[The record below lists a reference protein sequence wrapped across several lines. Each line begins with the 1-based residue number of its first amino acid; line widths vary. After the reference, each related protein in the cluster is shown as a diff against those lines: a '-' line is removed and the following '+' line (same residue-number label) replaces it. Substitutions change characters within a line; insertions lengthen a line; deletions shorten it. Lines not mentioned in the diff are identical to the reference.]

1 VKVDTTLQAEL
12 EKELEAYET
21 SWHPG
26 HPRERE
32 VFRAFVRAFVQ
43 EAERSVIFQ
52 HPHRVL
58 LEELEDSLRFI
69 ARRPTPQILV
79 RVFNPSRPETSSLS
93 GRTVIETLMPDQPFL
108 LDTLHLYLNRAGLRE
123 RLCCHPI
130 LKVRRGREGLI
141 EDLVESA
148 DGGAAESFIHV
159 ETDIVEPHEHPVIT
173 ERVHQLLTQ
182 VQVVCDDFS
191 EMLKVTMDAAANLE
205 EYAERIPGRRTQ
217 AKEGGAFL
225 HWLMDDHFVFLGC
238 RDYDVSL
245 REGAMEI
252 TLRRGTGLGIGRNE
266 ARSRYF
272 RKKSGSE
279 IPQRVKSQLANDDFI
294 LIDKSTAFSPVRRG
308 SKIDHITVKR
318 VSQGDQLVGFMNIL
332 GLFTHPALE
341 EPGSAVPILRQKL
354 SEVLATTGGR
364 RGSHDYKAA
373 VAAFDSIPLEYLFLS
388 SPEEIAEDIRLIAA
402 AQVRNE
408 VGLNLSREPAG
419 RFLLVMLILPAG
431 KYSEELREQIES
443 YLADCCHA
451 AYSHHRVSFTEFEA
465 AVVAF
470 YFTAGDSLIPELDSA
485 SVLERIR
492 TLAQSWEER
501 LLETLE
507 ARHGISKGMYLF
519 RRHAHAFPESYRVS
533 HPAPEACC
541 DIDRLEAALEAG
553 ELQLFLA
560 RDLEEDGDRVLHLH
574 LYGKTDIHLADSM
587 PVLDNHGLRVAH
599 QIPTEV
605 QPANAPRLYINT
617 FQIEDRWRGEEDLSP
632 LSSLLRDSIRAVLGE
647 AVDNDPLNRLVLDA
661 RVSWREIDV
670 LRAYVAY
677 AHQIGLPF
685 SSDFYREVLI
695 KNTGATLALLSLFR
709 AQFDPDLEEAS
720 RAGAVEENRNSL
732 EETLRAIDNFNEDKV
747 LRSIYNFIESTVRTN
762 FYRRRSDPYFLSLK
776 IEGARV
782 ERLPLPRPAYEL
794 IVRGRQME
802 GVHLRCGRVAR
813 GGIRWSDRVEDYRR
827 EILDLMK
834 TQQVKNALIVPFGAK
849 GGFVLKVKDLPPE
862 QSRKLADES
871 YETLIRGFLD
881 VTDNFVEGRVVHPEK
896 VVVRDEDDPY
906 LVVAADKG
914 TAHLSDSANR
924 ITEQVGF
931 WLGDAFAS
939 GGSRGYDHKREGIT
953 AKGAWTCVRRH
964 FLELGVDLDVSAI
977 RVVGIGDMAGDVFG
991 NAMLLSRRM
1000 KLVAAFN
1007 HMHIF
1012 LDPDPDPERSYLER
1026 RRLFQTETSSWGSYD
1041 RAAISHGGGV
1051 YRRQAKAVPLTPEVK
1066 AMLGVEADSLGGEEL
1081 IRAIL
1086 CAEVDLIWNGGIGT
1100 YIKSSRETPLNVGD
1114 KANDGAR
1121 VDASDVRAKVIG
1133 EGGNLGVTQRG
1144 RIDLAKRGVRIN
1156 TDAIDNSAGV
1166 DLSDHEVNL
1175 KIGLQQMI
1183 RKGSLGGR
1191 ARDPLLEEVKAEV
1204 CKAVTGHNWS
1214 QSRLISLDER
1224 RSIRGIEEFIWLIE
1238 TLEEEDHLNR
1248 RVDLL
1253 PTTENLS
1260 ARRKKGAGLTRPE
1273 LAILVGQAKI
1283 DVYRRLL
1290 ASELLMTPPF
1300 EALFDAYFPE
1310 ALRRVDPVALR
1321 EHPLRR
1327 EITATQICN
1336 HIVDWAGVTFFGE
1349 FIKETQRDA
1358 GEIAAA
1364 YLLSEDVLG
1373 AQPLRR
1379 ALEATGF
1386 DVPVTTRYDAYLLI
1400 EDTLVE
1406 AVRWVLP
1413 ILGVPERWRDLVGEH
1428 RSLLEEAAPVVEEIL
1443 SPSRKTMIEERF
1455 TRLREGGLPE
1465 GLARRVAT
1473 FRRQLRLIGM
1483 GRIAHEA
1490 GYAAGWSLE
1499 DVGRL
1504 YFTVGEETQIDWM
1517 LLRMADAPKPTEWD
1531 KIAYGALRGEL
1542 ILKQH
1547 EIVVGIIRGARPGTH
1562 WEDAWRRYR
1571 DQQGAIIDRL
1581 IRGRREI
1588 EAARVTRFTPFS
1600 VLGQIVKSLPLSS

>member
-1 VKVDTTLQAEL
+1 MKVDTTLQAEL

-32 VFRAFVRAFVQ
+32 VFRVFARAFLQ
-43 EAERSVIFQ
+43 EAESTVTLQ
-52 HPHRVL
+52 LPHRVL

-69 ARRPTPQILV
+69 ARRSTPQILV
-79 RVFNPSRPETSSLS
+79 RVFNPSRPETSALS
-93 GRTVIETLMPDQPFL
+93 DRTVIQTLMPDQPFL

-123 RLCCHPI
+123 RFSCHPI
-130 LKVRRGREGLI
+130 LKVRRGRDGLI

-148 DGGAAESFIHV
+148 DTGAAESFIHV
-159 ETDIVEPHEHPVIT
+159 EVDAVEPNKHPVIT
-173 ERVHQLLTQ
+173 EGVHQVLAQ
-182 VQVVCDDFS
+182 VQVVCGDFK
-191 EMLKVTMDAAANLE
+191 EMLKVTRDAAANLE
-205 EYAERIPGRRTQ
+205 EYAERIPGRQTQ

-225 HWLMDDHFVFLGC
+225 RWLMDNHFVFLGC
-238 RDYDVSL
+238 RDYEVSVH
-245 REGAMEI
+245 EGAMEI
-252 TLRRGTGLGIGRNE
+252 GLRRGTGLGIGRNE

-272 RKKSGSE
+272 RKKSESE
-279 IPQRVKSQLANDDFI
+279 IPDRVKSQIANDDFI

-318 VSQGDQLVGFMNIL
+318 ISHGGQLVGFVNIL

-341 EPGSAVPILRQKL
+341 EPGSSVPILRQKL
-354 SEVLATTGGR
+354 SEVLAMRGAR
-364 RGSHDYKAA
+364 EGSHAYKEA

-388 SPEEIAEDIRLIAA
+388 SPEEISEDIRLIVA

-408 VGLNLSREPAG
+408 VGLNLSRDPAG

-431 KYSEELREQIES
+431 KYSEELREQVES

-465 AVVAF
+465 AVVHL
-470 YFTAGDSLIPELDSA
+470 YFTAGDSLIPELDSG

-501 LLETLE
+501 LLEALE
-507 ARHGISKGMYLF
+507 AHHGISKGMQLF
-519 RRHAHAFPESYRVS
+519 RRYAHAFPESYQVS
-533 HPAPEACC
+533 RLASEACC

-553 ELQLFLA
+553 ELQVFLV
-560 RDLEEDGDRVLHLH
+560 RHLEEDGERVLHLN
-574 LYGKTDIHLADSM
+574 LYGRTDIHLADSM

-605 QPANAPRLYINT
+605 QPADAPRLYINT
-617 FQIEDRWRGEEDLSP
+617 FEIEDRWRDEEDLNP
-632 LSSLLRDSIRAVLGE
+632 LSGLLQDSIRAVLGE
-647 AVDNDPLNRLVLDA
+647 AVDNDPLNRLLLDA
-661 RVSWREIDV
+661 RVSWREVDV
-670 LRAYVAY
+670 MRAYVAY
-677 AHQIGLPF
+677 AHQIGFPF

-695 KNTGATLALLSLFR
+695 KNIGATLALLSLFE
-709 AQFDPDLEEAS
+709 AQFDPELEEVL
-720 RAGAVEENRNSL
+720 RAKAVEESRKAL
-732 EETLRAIDNFNEDKV
+732 EETLRAVDNFNEDKV

-762 FYRRRSDPYFLSLK
+762 FYRRRSEPYFLSLK
-776 IEGARV
+776 IDGARV
-782 ERLPLPRPAYEL
+782 EHLPLPRPAYEL

-849 GGFVLKVKDLPPE
+849 GGFVLKLKDLPPE
-862 QSRKLADES
+862 QARRLADAS
-871 YETLIRGFLD
+871 YEILIRGLLD
-881 VTDNFVEGRVVHPEK
+881 VTDNLVEGRVVHPEK

-939 GGSRGYDHKREGIT
+939 GGSHGYDHKKLGIT

-964 FLELGVDLDVSAI
+964 FLEKGVDLDVAAV

-991 NAMLLSRRM
+991 NAMLLSRRI

-1007 HMHIF
+1007 HMQIF
-1012 LDPDPDPERSYLER
+1012 LDPDPDPELSYRER
-1026 RRLFQTETSSWGSYD
+1026 KRLSQMGTSSWEDYD
-1041 RAAISHGGGV
+1041 RAVISSGGGV
-1051 YRRQAKAVPLTPEVK
+1051 HRRQAKAIFLTPEVK
-1066 AMLGVEADSLGGEEL
+1066 AMLGVDADSLGGEEL

-1100 YIKSSRETPLNVGD
+1100 YIKSSLETPLSVGD

-1144 RIDLAKRGVRIN
+1144 RIELAKRGVRIN

-1183 RKGSLGGR
+1183 RKGSLDR
-1191 ARDPLLEEVKAEV
+1191 QARDPLLEEVKAEV
-1204 CKAVTGHNWS
+1204 CNSVTRHNWS

-1224 RSIRGIEEFIWLIE
+1224 RSIRGIEEFMWLIE
-1238 TLEEEDHLNR
+1238 ALEEEGHVNR
-1248 RVDLL
+1248 QADVL

-1273 LAILVGQAKI
+1273 LSLLVGQAKI
-1283 DVYRRLL
+1283 DAYRRLL
-1290 ASELLMTPPF
+1290 ASEFLMTPTF
-1300 EALFDAYFPE
+1300 EAFFDGYFPE
-1310 ALRRVDPVALR
+1310 AVRRIDPVALR

-1327 EITATQICN
+1327 EITATQISN
-1336 HIVDWAGVTFFGE
+1336 HIVNWAGVTFFRE

-1373 AQPLRR
+1373 APPLRKD
-1379 ALEATGF
+1379 LEATGF
-1386 DVPVTTRYDAYLLI
+1386 DVPVTTRYGAYTLI

-1413 ILGVPERWRDLVGEH
+1413 ILGPPERWKDLVGEH
-1428 RSLLEEAAPVVEEIL
+1428 RSLLKEAAPVMEEIL
-1443 SPSRKTMIEERF
+1443 SPSRKEIIEQRF
-1455 TRLREGGLPE
+1455 RQLREGGLPE

-1473 FRRQLRLIGM
+1473 FRRQLRLIGT

-1531 KIAYGALRGEL
+1531 KIAYGTLRGEL

-1547 EIVVGIIRGARPGTH
+1547 EVVVGIIRGAKPGTH
-1562 WEDAWRRYR
+1562 WEKAWRRYR
-1571 DQQGAIIDRL
+1571 DQHGVIIDRL

-1600 VLGQIVKSLPLSS
+1600 VLGQIVKSLPLSG